1 MSQVELKKVELELPK
16 EAYEVKELIV
26 ALVKG
31 IKDKKPIA
39 ELATSVL
46 PQLLAAVEGV
56 ENLDDEV
63 KYAKGGLVK
72 LGALLAAEV
81 VEVFVNLAP
90 PAQPEP
96 APQPEG
102 APPAA

>member
-16 EAYEVKELIV
+16 EAFEVKELLV

-31 IKDKKPIA
+31 IKEKKPIA

-56 ENLDDEV
+56 ENLDDEA

-81 VEVFVNLAP
+81 VEIFVDLAP
-90 PAQPEP
+90 PAEVAA
-96 APQPEG
+96 APQPDG